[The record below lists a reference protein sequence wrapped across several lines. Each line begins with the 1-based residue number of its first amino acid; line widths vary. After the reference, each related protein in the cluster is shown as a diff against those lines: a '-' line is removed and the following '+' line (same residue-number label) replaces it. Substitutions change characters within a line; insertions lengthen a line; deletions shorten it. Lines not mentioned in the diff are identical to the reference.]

1 MNGIPPNFP
10 PAGTPTPAAAAPPAG
25 GASPGVV
32 PGAAVPPAGGAAP
45 ATGGTPP
52 ALAALRQHPQFNQM
66 RQLVQENPAAL
77 EPLLQQIGA
86 QSPGNTILNPHVC
99 TPLKNRGV

>member
-10 PAGTPTPAAAAPPAG
+10 PAGTPMPQAARAPAPAAGGAPGAAAPAG
-25 GASPGVV
+25 GAG
-32 PGAAVPPAGGAAP
+32 
-45 ATGGTPP
+45 

-86 QSPGNTILNPHVC
+86 QSPG
-99 TPLKNRGV
+99 TPTTPTHTHTAEEKKRGVIAG

>member
-10 PAGTPTPAAAAPPAG
+10 PAGTPMPAAPAGAAPAPA
-25 GASPGVV
+25 V
-32 PGAAVPPAGGAAP
+32 PGTAAPSPGGAAP
-45 ATGGTPP
+45 TAGGTPP

-86 QSPGNTILNPHVC
+86 QSPGNTALQHARLGSVC
-99 TPLKNRGV
+99 VCVS